1 METDWLFW
9 IVAFAFFLPMH
20 IGMPLLYLLVED
32 GPEGVRRQL
41 PWLLLR
47 GTVSALVAFAIALA
61 VWPYSKLAAGAV
73 IAIAF
78 LYPWLEL
85 VWRRSRAKEQ

>member
-20 IGMPLLYLLVED
+20 IGVPLLYLLVED
-32 GPEGVRRQL
+32 GPEGVRQQL
-41 PWLLLR
+41 PWLLVR
-47 GTVSALVAFAIALA
+47 GSLSALLAFGIALFA
-61 VWPYSKLAAGAV
+61 WPHSMLAAGVV
-73 IAIAF
+73 IAVAF

-85 VWRRSRAKEQ
+85 AWRRSRPKED